1 MASAAITEIGKNHAL
16 KLMFGKSDV
25 EFAYMALG
33 TGISDFTESS
43 PGLTSEVTDGVGND
57 NDYERVQITNT
68 AYGDQGGVTKQMKS
82 EAIFETTNIVNS
94 TEIKELGITTVQDH
108 TAGGDI
114 WWCLCVVPPTTKSSG
129 ASLKFTVITSVS

>member
-43 PGLTSEVTDGVGND
+43 PGLTTEVTDAGD
-57 NDYERVQITNT
+57 NDYERVQLTNT
-68 AYGDQGGVTKQMKS
+68 AYGDQGGVTKQIKS
-82 EAIFETTNIVNS
+82 EAIFEETNIVNS

-114 WWCLCVVPPTTKSSG
+114 WWCLCVVPSTTKSSDV
-129 ASLKFTVITSVS
+129 SLKFTVITSVS